1 MGKTIAVAV
10 PKGGVGKTAT
20 AVNLAASLAVAEKKT
35 LLIDFDP
42 SGACSNYL
50 GFNPDNFQGDIFDV
64 ISFTTHISKVIH
76 PTDLSNLEII
86 PSDFSNLIREERLN
100 RLTTNTNIFK
110 NILDADELKKYDFII
125 IDCPPYLKGL
135 TTLALTASN
144 SLLIPVKAG
153 QFSITALKKILKYVD
168 IIRLNYNP
176 KLQIEGVLLTMYEAH
191 TKAWAMTNEK
201 LDEGF
206 SDYLFKTIIP
216 KNVAITE
223 SEFFSKP
230 AILFN
235 VKSKGSIAYL
245 ELANE
250 IIQKN
255 LPVNGAAFQQ
265 SSA

>member
-35 LLIDFDP
+35 LLIDFDT

-76 PTDLSNLEII
+76 QTDLSNLEII

-100 RLTTNTNIFK
+100 RLTNNTNIFK
-110 NILDADELKKYDFII
+110 NILNADELKIYDFII

-135 TTLALTASN
+135 TTLALTASD

-168 IIRLNYNP
+168 LIKLNYNA
-176 KLQIEGVLLTMYEAH
+176 KLQIEGILLTMYEAH

-201 LDEGF
+201 LDESF
-206 SDYLFKTIIP
+206 ADYLFKTIIP

-255 LPVNGAAFQQ
+255 LPHNSAAFQQ
-265 SSA
+265 DSV